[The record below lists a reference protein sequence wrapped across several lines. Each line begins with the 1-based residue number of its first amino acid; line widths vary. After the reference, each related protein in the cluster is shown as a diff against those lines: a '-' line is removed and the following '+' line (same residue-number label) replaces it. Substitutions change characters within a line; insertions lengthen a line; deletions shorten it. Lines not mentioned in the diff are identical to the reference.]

1 MINYQEVQ
9 TIKKRLL
16 LALYESVGWTTY
28 TKDPEKLQRAIE
40 QSLKVI
46 TAWHEQTL
54 IGLIRGVG
62 DGETILYVQDLLLLP
77 EYQNQ
82 GIGKELV
89 DRLLAV
95 YPEVRQ
101 KVLMT
106 DEAPNVRDFYE
117 KCGFIS
123 ADKGSAVA
131 FFKYDY

>member
-9 TIKKRLL
+9 TIKKHLL

-40 QSLKVI
+40 QSLLVI

-54 IGLIRGVG
+54 IGLIRGIG

-106 DEAPNVRDFYE
+106 DEAPNVRHFYE